1 MAETTTSEQ
10 LKDIKTE
17 IISLNDTVFD
27 MHTWLVN
34 RDATS
39 SKTTA
44 KGAEAETSAPTA
56 EQVDQ
61 LIELTEQVRDS
72 VDTGNK
78 INAINSVFISILIG
92 LLFIKIFI
100 DKLKDR

>member
-1 MAETTTSEQ
+1 MAETTTNEQ

-17 IISLNDTVFD
+17 IINLNDTVFD

-39 SKTTA
+39 SKDTA
-44 KGAEAETSAPTA
+44 KGAGAETSAPTA
-56 EQVDQ
+56 EQVDD
-61 LIELTEQVRDS
+61 LIELTTEVRDS
-72 VDTGNK
+72 IDTGNK

-100 DKLKDR
+100 DKLRDR

>member
-1 MAETTTSEQ
+1 MAETNYSEQ

-17 IISLNDTVFD
+17 IITLNDTVFD

-39 SKTTA
+39 SKDTA
-44 KGAEAETSAPTA
+44 KGAEAESSAPTA
-56 EQVDQ
+56 EQVDE
-61 LIELTEQVRDS
+61 LIEVTEQVRDC

-78 INAINSVFISILIG
+78 INAINGLFIGIVIG
-92 LLFIKIFI
+92 LLFIKILVDNI
-100 DKLKDR
+100 RDN